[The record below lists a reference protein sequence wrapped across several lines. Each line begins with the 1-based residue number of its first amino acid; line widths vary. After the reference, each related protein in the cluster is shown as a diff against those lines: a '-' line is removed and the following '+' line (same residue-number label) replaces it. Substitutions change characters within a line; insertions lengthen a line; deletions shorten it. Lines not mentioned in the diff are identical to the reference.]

1 MVSVEDIDRE
11 ILELERRDTS
21 YAVVERLCWLYVVRD
36 HLAGAP
42 AGERKTSMTGELGG
56 TDFLAAASMVPIG
69 DLMAVLDEHMEAI
82 KVVCPREYES
92 VVAKIRAL
100 R

>member
-1 MVSVEDIDRE
+1 
-11 ILELERRDTS
+11 
-21 YAVVERLCWLYVVRD
+21 
-36 HLAGAP
+36 
-42 AGERKTSMTGELGG
+42 
-56 TDFLAAASMVPIG
+56 MVPLS

-82 KVVCPREYES
+82 RVVCPREYES

>member
-1 MVSVEDIDRE
+1 MAMSDYSLSD
-11 ILELERRDTS
+11 LAATTGKLGDT
-21 YAVVERLCWLYVVRD
+21 E
-36 HLAGAP
+36 
-42 AGERKTSMTGELGG
+42 
-56 TDFLAAASMVPIG
+56 FLVAASMVPLS

-82 KVVCPREYES
+82 RVVCPREYES

>member
-11 ILELERRDTS
+11 ILELERRETS

-36 HLAGAP
+36 HLEGAP
-42 AGERKTSMTGELGG
+42 SGERKAATTGKLGD
-56 TDFLAAASMVPIG
+56 TEFLVAASMVPLS

-82 KVVCPREYES
+82 RVVCPREYES